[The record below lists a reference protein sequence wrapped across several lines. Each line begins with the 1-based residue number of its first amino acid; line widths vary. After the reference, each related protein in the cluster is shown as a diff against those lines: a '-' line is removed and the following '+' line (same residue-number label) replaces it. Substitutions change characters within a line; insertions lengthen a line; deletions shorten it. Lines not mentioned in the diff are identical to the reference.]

1 MKLSMHEG
9 DGLYLSGTAAF
20 ALILLFP
27 FPPGFRGP
35 VLFHFWSVSGPPGCR
50 AAGRGSVFFSAARPC
65 AFT

>member
-20 ALILLFP
+20 ALILLF
-27 FPPGFRGP
+27 
-35 VLFHFWSVSGPPGCR
+35 SVSAGLPR
-50 AAGRGSVFFSAARPC
+50 AGAFSFLVCIWTAWLSGSRTGVRLFFSGAAC